1 MNVENILYSIY
12 NSGRW
17 LTQGSVYIR
26 PQNMWMQSSMFC
38 MWMPGSHQCFVWFSL
53 NWDQKGDQSPFL
65 WTLLSPL
72 LTCPMP
78 TWANWKVILY
88 VNIPCWH
95 CKQSIWKIQRICQS
109 VRDAHREII
118 MSKITLCF
126 LNSRPHL
133 HGFVWPI
140 MATQNIN
147 IAGSKR

>member
-12 NSGRW
+12 KSGRW
-17 LTQGSVYIR
+17 LTQGSVYTKHVNAVI
-26 PQNMWMQSSMFC
+26 NVLYVNAWQSSMFC
-38 MWMPGSHQCFVWFSL
+38 PIFFKLGSEGRSVSLPMNFVIPPPHL
-53 NWDQKGDQSPFL
+53 PNA
-65 WTLLSPL
+65 
-72 LTCPMP
+72 